1 MRNEGVRRCLLSVRN
16 VCECLR
22 LPLVMSKI
30 CQGCHGSV
38 WRYLRMAGGCLEVVE
53 GEGGLKGVSGSIW
66 EVTNEILDIFR

>member
-1 MRNEGVRRCLLSVRN
+1 MSVSLLSVRN

-53 GEGGLKGVSGSIW
+53 GEGGLKGVSGSIFPS
-66 EVTNEILDIFR
+66 VSFNFGKSQMRS